1 MACGCKLSVCFM
13 VKETAKK
20 SGYGA
25 VKYKCPGSGER
36 RVITA
41 HRPCF
46 MVTQEQIDLGANDVS
61 HHNGLCVRID
71 HLTAEPMK
79 STTSD
84 RNVSV
89 ADRLA
94 LLETVLFR
102 IVLKRQNKQYKYVY
116 HNIPSRKCTCLCT

>member
-1 MACGCKLSVCFM
+1 MACGCKLPVCFM

-25 VKYKCPGSGER
+25 VKYKCPGSGEW

-71 HLTAEPMK
+71 HLTAEAHEINNIGQK
-79 STTSD
+79 C
-84 RNVSV
+84 VSRGPSGV
-89 ADRLA
+89 TRDSPLQHR
-94 LLETVLFR
+94 TQ
-102 IVLKRQNKQYKYVY
+102 RQNKQYKYVY